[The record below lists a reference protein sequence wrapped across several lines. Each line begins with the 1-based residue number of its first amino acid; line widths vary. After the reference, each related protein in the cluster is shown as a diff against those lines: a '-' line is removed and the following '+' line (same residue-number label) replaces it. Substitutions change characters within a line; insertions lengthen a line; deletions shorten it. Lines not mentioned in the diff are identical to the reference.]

1 VDPLLW
7 KRIGEL
13 FAAARLLDGESRI
26 AFLKQNCGQDQE
38 LFEQVIALLDIDSKP
53 GPLDSAPTA
62 SALPVPQVIAGRF
75 RIIRYIAEGGM
86 GTVYEAE
93 DLTLSDRVALKTI
106 RPDIAAQPRAVER
119 FKHEIVLGKKVTH
132 PNVCRIHDLGV
143 DRSENGTEFL
153 FLTMQFLS
161 GETLASRIVRGPISK
176 TEALPLIEDMA
187 DALSAAH
194 QAEVIHRDFKSGNV
208 MLVSGANR
216 TCAVVTDFGLAR
228 GIHDDSSRTHAG
240 MIGTVE
246 YMAPE
251 QIRGE
256 ELTPAADIYA
266 LGVVMYE
273 MVTGQ
278 RPFIGDSK
286 VTVAL
291 KHLNDE
297 PQPPRDFV
305 PHLDPNWEETILCCL
320 RKPPHERFQS
330 AADVKAALAHNGAKS
345 RRRLPSSRPKPL
357 LLITIAVLT
366 IAIAAVFWLYRGLV
380 ALPSQRHVAV
390 LGVPSSRPIKSI
402 AVLPLANFSAD
413 PEQAYFADGMT
424 EELINALSRISA
436 LRVISRTSAMKYKGT
451 DKPLAKIVGE
461 LNVDALVEGT
471 VQLSGDRVK
480 ISADLVDAREDR
492 TLWGHSYEG
501 NLRDILSLQS
511 EVAQAIANE
520 IKVQLSPEE
529 SAILSRRQAVNPQAY
544 ETYLHALYLWNK
556 RTPEDLRRAL
566 DEFKKAIDQD
576 PTSAL
581 AWAGLADCYTLLVSM
596 GEVAP
601 RDAMPL
607 AEAAAKRALQL
618 DNSLAQAHASLAM
631 TEWTYEWDRAGAGDE
646 FARAIALNPSYA
658 IAREWHGLYLNYV
671 GRFQEALQE
680 MQRAEDLDPLST
692 VIQVNVGRCYY
703 YARHYDTASDLLKR
717 VEEKEPESW
726 IVTAVLGQTYLA
738 KGRLDDAIRELD
750 RARTLSPSA
759 LRNLGVLGDAYG
771 RKGQRSSALQIASDL
786 DGLSRTR
793 YVPPIYKALIYMGIA
808 DKTRA
813 FAFLDKAFAERSG
826 WMMELNVEPEFDRLR
841 GDARFQALLR
851 RVAEAGPN
859 PPK

>member
-38 LFEQVIALLDIDSKP
+38 LFEQVVGLLDVDSKP
-53 GPLDSAPTA
+53 DPLDSAPTA

-75 RIIRYIAEGGM
+75 RIIRYIGEGGM

-93 DLTLSDRVALKTI
+93 DLTLNDRVALKTI

-119 FKHEIVLGKKVTH
+119 FKREISLGKKVTH

-161 GETLASRIVRGPISK
+161 GETLASRVRRGPISK

-228 GIHDDSSRTHAG
+228 GIREDGSRTHAG
-240 MIGTVE
+240 MVGTVE

-266 LGVVMYE
+266 LGIVMYE
-273 MVTGQ
+273 MVTGR

-297 PQPPRDFV
+297 PQRPRDFA
-305 PHLDPNWEETILCCL
+305 PHLDPNWEETILGCL
-320 RKPPHERFQS
+320 RKTPHERFQS
-330 AADVKAALAHNGAKS
+330 AADVRDALVYNGAKS
-345 RRRLPSSRPKPL
+345 RRRLPRSRPKPL

-380 ALPSQRHVAV
+380 ASSPQKHIAV
-390 LGVPSSRPIKSI
+390 LGVPTSRPIKSI

-436 LRVISRTSAMKYKGT
+436 LRVISRTSVMKYKGT
-451 DKPLAKIVGE
+451 EKSLAKIVGE

-471 VQLSGDRVK
+471 VQLSGGRVK

-501 NLRDILSLQS
+501 NLRDVLSLQS
-511 EVAQAIANE
+511 EVAQAVASE
-520 IKVQLSPEE
+520 IRVQLSPEE
-529 SAILSRRQAVNPQAY
+529 SAALSRRQAVNPQAY
-544 ETYLHALYLWNK
+544 ETYLRALYLLNK
-556 RTPEDLRRAL
+556 RTPEDLYRAL
-566 DEFKKAIDQD
+566 DEFKKAIGQD

-581 AWAGLADCYTLLVSM
+581 AWAGLADSYTLLVSQ

-601 RDAMPL
+601 RQAMPL
-607 AEAAAKRALQL
+607 AEAAAKKALQL
-618 DNSLAQAHASLAM
+618 DDSLAQAHAALAI
-631 TEWTYEWDRAGAGDE
+631 TEWMYEWDSVGAGEE

-658 IAREWHGLYLNYV
+658 IAHEWRGIYLNRT
-671 GRFQEALQE
+671 GRFSEALEE
-680 MQRAEDLDPLST
+680 MQRAQELDPLST
-692 VIQVNVGRCYY
+692 VIRVNVGRCYY
-703 YARHYDTASDLLKR
+703 YARQYDRASDLLKK
-717 VEEKEPESW
+717 VEQEEPDSW
-726 IVTAVLGQTYLA
+726 MVPAILGQTYLA

-750 RARTLSPSA
+750 RARTLSPSV

-771 RKGQRSSALQIASDL
+771 RAGQRTSALEIAADL
-786 DGLSRTR
+786 DSLSHTR
-793 YVPPIYKALIYMGIA
+793 YVPAIYSGLVNIGLG
-808 DKTRA
+808 DRTGA
-813 FAFLDKAFAERSG
+813 FNSLDKAFAERSE
-826 WMMELNVEPEFDRLR
+826 WMMELKVEPEFDPLR
-841 GDARFQALLR
+841 GDARFQSLLR
-851 RVAEAGPN
+851 RIAEAGGN